1 MVITRSSISPSPSG
15 LKRKDVGDEG
25 GNVRKICLGDDKSD
39 DSVGVDVVNERRSK
53 KSNDSV
59 CKDVENERS
68 KKINEK
74 VAENVKKSS
83 VSSLSKKKSR
93 VLDISPDDRK
103 SKKLK
108 LNSVAEVD
116 EGVLESDDESSIAIL
131 AKAKLISFVLM
142 YLLWEFYLKPE
153 EIFCGKTIFWT
164 HNDDVLVDIRAKL
177 TEKQRAIVH
186 FGLGEFAVI
195 SSLLC
200 KGDTDMLKYVRNG
213 DVFVDK
219 YFSDMIVTHGA
230 VKQHFLNSTFKDDE
244 FKVRMAVLHLVT
256 NYLLSKPP
264 DKHVSNRLLHL
275 IGSGEFDSF
284 PWGKVVYDTTLYYL
298 RLGLKGKKG
307 AKLKAL
313 AKIKGIDKK
322 GSDSNSKT
330 YKLAVFPFIF

>member
-83 VSSLSKKKSR
+83 VSSLSKKKNR

-116 EGVLESDDESSIAIL
+116 EGVLESDDESSIAIP
-131 AKAKLISFVLM
+131 AKAK
-142 YLLWEFYLKPE
+142 LWEFYLKPE

-177 TEKQRAIVH
+177 TEKQR
-186 FGLGEFAVI
+186 EFAVI
-195 SSLLC
+195 SGLLC

-330 YKLAVFPFIF
+330 YKLAGFPFIF